1 MAPEVWIPI
10 ALSFVMAIIA
20 IVTLARNTRK
30 DTSNEAEQRAAVAAD
45 LKYIRNSVDDIKL
58 DNKDMKKEIGSLK
71 EQIVRI
77 DMRVESAHQRLD
89 DMQKGKER

>member
-1 MAPEVWIPI
+1 MVPEVWIPI
-10 ALSFVMAIIA
+10 ALSCVMAIIA
-20 IVTLARNTRK
+20 LITLARNTRK

-89 DMQKGKER
+89 DMQKGK

>member
-10 ALSFVMAIIA
+10 ALSFVTA
-20 IVTLARNTRK
+20 IVALVTLGKNSKK

>member
-1 MAPEVWIPI
+1 MNMEVWIPI
-10 ALSFVMAIIA
+10 MLSCVMAIIA

-30 DTSNEAEQRAAVAAD
+30 DTSTEAEQRAAVAAD

-58 DNKDMKKEIGSLK
+58 DNKDMKKEIGEMK
-71 EQIVRI
+71 TKIVEI

-89 DMQKGKER
+89 DMQKGK